1 MFDSVI
7 KAIIAGFVLS
17 VMIGPVF
24 FLLLETSIRK
34 GVRAALAFDCGVF
47 LSDIIYI
54 LLAYVF
60 YNEVANLLDG
70 DNSYMIQVVG
80 GVIFVV
86 FGLMQL
92 LKKPEAMTKE
102 DTEGINQTKDYL
114 MLGLKGFLLNFAN
127 PAVIV
132 YWFSVIA
139 FGAKKLDNGAKGS
152 SDYMWVYITVLIIT
166 FFSIDILKILGAKKL
181 RPFITDRVLTGL
193 NRLTG
198 LIILI
203 SGIVIFA
210 RGITKF
216 L

>member
-1 MFDSVI
+1 LLDSVI

-24 FLLLETSIRK
+24 FLLLETSIRR

-70 DNSYMIQVVG
+70 DNSYMIQLIG
-80 GVIFVV
+80 GIIFVI

-92 LKKPEAMTKE
+92 LKKPEAMSKE

-139 FGAKKLDNGAKGS
+139 FGAKKLENGEKGS
-152 SDYMWVYITVLIIT
+152 GDYMWLYITVLIIT

-203 SGIVIFA
+203 SGIVLFA
-210 RGITKF
+210 RGIAKF

>member
-1 MFDSVI
+1 MLDSVI

-24 FLLLETSIRK
+24 FLLLETSIRR

-70 DNSYMIQVVG
+70 DNSYMIQLIG
-80 GVIFVV
+80 GIIFVI

-92 LKKPEAMTKE
+92 LKKPEAMSKE

-139 FGAKKLDNGAKGS
+139 FGAKKLENGEKGS
-152 SDYMWVYITVLIIT
+152 GDYMWLYITVLIIT

-203 SGIVIFA
+203 SGIVLFA
-210 RGITKF
+210 RGIAKF

>member
-1 MFDSVI
+1 
-7 KAIIAGFVLS
+7 
-17 VMIGPVF
+17 MIGPVF

>member
-70 DNSYMIQVVG
+70 DNNYLIQFFG
-80 GVIFVV
+80 GIIFLV
-86 FGLMQL
+86 FGLVTL
-92 LKKPEAMTKE
+92 LKKPEAMSKE
-102 DTEGINQTKDYL
+102 DSEGINQTKDYL

-139 FGAKKLDNGAKGS
+139 FGAKKLEKGDSS
-152 SDYMWVYITVLIIT
+152 SDYMWLYITVLIIT

-203 SGIVIFA
+203 CGIVLFA
-210 RGITKF
+210 RGISKF

>member
-1 MFDSVI
+1 LFDSVI

-70 DNSYMIQVVG
+70 DNSFMIQLVG
-80 GVIFVV
+80 GIIFVV
-86 FGLMQL
+86 FGLVQL
-92 LKKPEAMTKE
+92 LRKPEAMPKE
-102 DTEGINQTKDYL
+102 DSEVINQTKDYL
-114 MLGLKGFLLNFAN
+114 MLGMKGFLLNFAN

-139 FGAKKLDNGAKGS
+139 FGAKEKGS
-152 SDYMWVYITVLIIT
+152 GDYMWLYITVLIIT

-181 RPFITDRVLTGL
+181 RPFITDQVLTGL

-203 SGIVIFA
+203 SGIVLFI
-210 RGITKF
+210 RGISKF